1 MFFGLLRYIWTL
13 LSLVR
18 MNLRPTTH
26 FTISSRKYLL
36 VFQVL
41 DIMGFDTHSWL
52 SEADTQ
58 QVTEI
63 QGQLLLGL
71 QFLQFLSN
79 LNLPTGSV
87 PLSVRKK
94 LIVWRTAEVLY
105 PRGGLLVPI
114 WCLYTALCV
123 YTHRPDLCPDRTT
136 RKEYGN
142 GHHLLSED
150 YWILPLYLGS
160 CQREN
165 WVCFMGHG
173 WV

>member
-26 FTISSRKYLL
+26 FTISFRKYLL

-71 QFLQFLSN
+71 QFSQFLSN

-87 PLSVRKK
+87 PPSVRKK
-94 LIVWRTAEVLY
+94 LIV
-105 PRGGLLVPI
+105 
-114 WCLYTALCV
+114 
-123 YTHRPDLCPDRTT
+123 
-136 RKEYGN
+136 
-142 GHHLLSED
+142 
-150 YWILPLYLGS
+150 
-160 CQREN
+160 
-165 WVCFMGHG
+165 
-173 WV
+173 